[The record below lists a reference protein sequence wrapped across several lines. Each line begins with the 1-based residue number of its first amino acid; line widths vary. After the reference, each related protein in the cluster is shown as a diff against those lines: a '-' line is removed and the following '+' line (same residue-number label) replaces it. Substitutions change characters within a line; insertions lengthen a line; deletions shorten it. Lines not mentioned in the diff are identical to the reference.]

1 MNTIPLKS
9 EAANELYAS
18 LSPELRTE
26 LANYERAVAVP
37 AGTNLIKRGVL
48 PDQLVI
54 VNSGKV
60 EITLDC
66 AHESILLDCATAGRV
81 FGMRAVVSG
90 ELPEEDVTCQENCSV
105 TLIPRDAFIKTVR
118 QHPEM
123 YFAIAKV
130 LSYDLV
136 MAQRLLKTSLRR
148 PFRKTIA
155 KSSLGLPN

>member
-1 MNTIPLKS
+1 
-9 EAANELYAS
+9 
-18 LSPELRTE
+18 
-26 LANYERAVAVP
+26 
-37 AGTNLIKRGVL
+37 
-48 PDQLVI
+48 
-54 VNSGKV
+54 
-60 EITLDC
+60 
-66 AHESILLDCATAGRV
+66 
-81 FGMRAVVSG
+81 MRAVVSG

-136 MAQRLLKTSLRR
+136 TAQRLLKTSLRR

-155 KSSLGLPN
+155 KPLGLPN

>member
-26 LANYERAVAVP
+26 LANHERSVAVP
-37 AGTNLIKRGVL
+37 AGTNLIKCGVL
-48 PDQLVI
+48 PEQLVI

-90 ELPEEDVTCQENCSV
+90 ELPEEDVTCLENCSV
-105 TLIPRDAFIKTVR
+105 TLIPRDTFLKTVR
-118 QHPEM
+118 QYPEM

-130 LSYDLV
+130 LSNDLV

-148 PFRKTIA
+148 PCKKAIGKPLR
-155 KSSLGLPN
+155 LPN

>member
-18 LSPELRTE
+18 LPPELRTE
-26 LANYERAVAVP
+26 LANYERSVAVP

-60 EITLDC
+60 AITLDC
-66 AHESILLDCATAGRV
+66 VREPILLDCATAGKV

-90 ELPEEDVTCQENCSV
+90 ELPEEDVTCQENCTV
-105 TLIPRDAFIKTVR
+105 TLIPRDTFLKTVR

-148 PFRKTIA
+148 PFKKAIA
-155 KSSLGLPN
+155 KSFRLPN